1 MTKLKII
8 TTPDPTLRQKS
19 QRLSVDEIKSVKIK
33 KLVQDI
39 KETLKAREYG
49 VGISAVQVGEPV
61 AVAVIAI
68 RPTPTRPSLKPF
80 DRVYFNAEITDTEGE
95 QSPMWEG
102 CCSVLGQDGKPVYAK
117 VPRYKNISIRYYDE
131 EGVMHEELID
141 GFLAQVLQHEIDH
154 QNGILF
160 TDLVNE
166 SEIISFD
173 EYRKLVKKEVV

>member
-1 MTKLKII
+1 
-8 TTPDPTLRQKS
+8 
-19 QRLSVDEIKSVKIK
+19 
-33 KLVQDI
+33 
-39 KETLKAREYG
+39 
-49 VGISAVQVGEPV
+49 
-61 AVAVIAI
+61 
-68 RPTPTRPSLKPF
+68 
-80 DRVYFNAEITDTEGE
+80 
-95 QSPMWEG
+95 MWEG

-131 EGVMHEELID
+131 EGVMHKDLID

-173 EYRKLVKKEVV
+173 EYRKLAKKDVV

>member
-19 QRLSVDEIKSVKIK
+19 RRLSVAEIESAKIK

-39 KETLKAREYG
+39 KETLKVREYG
-49 VGISAVQVGEPV
+49 VGMSAVQVGEPV

-80 DRVYFNAEITDTEGE
+80 NRVFFNAEITDTEGE
-95 QSPMWEG
+95 RTPMWEG

-117 VPRYKNISIRYYDE
+117 VPRYKKISISYYDE
-131 EGVMHEELID
+131 EGVLHADLVD

-173 EYRKLVKKEVV
+173 EYRKLAKKDVV

>member
-39 KETLKAREYG
+39 KETLKAGEYG
-49 VGISAVQVGEPV
+49 VGMSAIQVGEPV
-61 AVAVIAI
+61 AIAVVAI
-68 RPTPTRPSLKPF
+68 RPTPTRPNLEPF
-80 DRVYFNAEITDTEGE
+80 NRVYFNAEITDTEGE
-95 QSPMWEG
+95 RTPMWEG

-131 EGVMHEELID
+131 EGVMHKDLID

-173 EYRKLVKKEVV
+173 EYRKLAKKDVV

>member
-8 TTPDPTLRQKS
+8 TTPDPILRQKS
-19 QRLSVDEIKSVKIK
+19 QRLSVDEIKSAKIK

-39 KETLKAREYG
+39 KNTLKAREYG
-49 VGISAVQVGEPV
+49 VGMSAVQVGEPV

-80 DRVYFNAEITDTEGE
+80 NRVYFNAEITDTEGE

-131 EGVMHEELID
+131 EGVMHEDLVD

-173 EYRKLVKKEVV
+173 EYRKLVKKDVV

>member
-19 QRLSVDEIKSVKIK
+19 RRLSVAEIESAKIK

-39 KETLKAREYG
+39 KETLKVREYG
-49 VGISAVQVGEPV
+49 VGMSAVQVGELV

-68 RPTPTRPSLKPF
+68 HPTPTRPSLKPF

-95 QSPMWEG
+95 RTPMWEG

-117 VPRYKNISIRYYDE
+117 VPRHKRISIRYYGED
-131 EGVMHEELID
+131 GALHEDSVD
-141 GFLAQVLQHEIDH
+141 GFLAQVLQHEVDH
-154 QNGILF
+154 QNGTLF
-160 TDLVNE
+160 TDLVNKDD
-166 SEIISFD
+166 IISFD
-173 EYRKLVKKEVV
+173 EYKKLVACNS

>member
-1 MTKLKII
+1 MKII
-8 TTPDPTLRQKS
+8 TTPDPALRQKS
-19 QRLSVDEIKSVKIK
+19 RRLSVVEIESAKIK

-39 KETLKAREYG
+39 KETLKAGEYG
-49 VGISAVQVGEPV
+49 VGMSAVQVGEPV

-80 DRVYFNAEITDTEGE
+80 NRVYFNAEITDTEGE
-95 QSPMWEG
+95 RMSMWEG

-131 EGVMHEELID
+131 EGVMHKDLVD

>member
-33 KLVQDI
+33 NLVQGI
-39 KETLKAREYG
+39 KDTLKAREYG
-49 VGISAVQVGEPV
+49 VGMSAVQVGEPV

-80 DRVYFNAEITDTEGE
+80 NRVYFNAEITDTEGE

-117 VPRYKNISIRYYDE
+117 VPRYKRVSIRYYDE
-131 EGVMHEELID
+131 DGALHEDSVD
-141 GFLAQVLQHEIDH
+141 GFLAQVLQHEVDH
-154 QNGILF
+154 QNGTLF

-173 EYRKLVKKEVV
+173 EYRKLAKKDVV